1 MDEETKQILDKLHE
15 QVQAE
20 LATKASYDKQ
30 AELYQQSLQATEK
43 LRQAEQAR
51 VRRLDEIVERYAN
64 QGERNKDTEQLLIM
78 VLDRS
83 SKLIEVF
90 EKSVLNESAS
100 REWLEEFS
108 EQITEIKYILLL
120 ILSGNSEQKEQMKKR
135 LQQDLLSQHYK
146 NLNTLKLQ
154 SAKFGMRPPL
164 DLLNQI
170 EDIENEVARLKDD
183 TET

>member
-64 QGERNKDTEQLLIM
+64 LGERNKDTEQLLVIT
-78 VLDRS
+78 LERT
-83 SKLIEVF
+83 SKLIEAF
-90 EKSVLNESAS
+90 EKSVLNDASS
-100 REWLEEFS
+100 REWHEDFAQE
-108 EQITEIKYILLL
+108 ITEIKYILLL
-120 ILSGNSEQKEQMKKR
+120 MLSGNKSEKEVVKKR
-135 LQQDLLSQHYK
+135 LQQELLQQHYQ
-146 NLNTLKLQ
+146 NLDILKLQ
-154 SAKFGMRPPL
+154 EAKYGMQPPL
-164 DLLNQI
+164 NLLNQI
-170 EDIENEVARLKDD
+170 EDIENEIARLEGND
-183 TET
+183 